1 MSFCGP
7 QVLAAT
13 YLPLKEWVE
22 GSSPSQSTKFER
34 LTMKIQI
41 VSKEVVNKAIVCLKT
56 RKGTY
61 EFKKALASQGLPV
74 KS

>member
-1 MSFCGP
+1 
-7 QVLAAT
+7 
-13 YLPLKEWVE
+13 
-22 GSSPSQSTKFER
+22 